1 MSIQK
6 KKINLVLDQGTTFT
20 SNTTITNSNN
30 AAVNFYGYTAN
41 SMFRKYY
48 TSNTSY
54 TLTVALSNTGVVTLS
69 MNSTSTAN
77 VTSGRYVY
85 DVEAIDTANAVI
97 RIMEG
102 VITVTPQVTR

>member
-6 KKINLVLDQGTTFT
+6 KKINLVLDQGTTFI

-30 AAVNFYGYTAN
+30 ATVNFYGYTAN

-48 TSNTSY
+48 TSNTAY
-54 TLTVALSNTGVVTLS
+54 TLDVALSNSGVVTLT
-69 MNSTSTAN
+69 MNATSTAN

-85 DVEAIDTANAVI
+85 DVEATDESNTVI

>member
-6 KKINLVLDQGTTFT
+6 KKINLVLDQGTTFI

-30 AAVNFYGYTAN
+30 AVVNFFGYTAN

-48 TSNTSY
+48 TSNTAY
-54 TLTVALSNTGVVTLS
+54 TLNVALSNTGVVTLT
-69 MNSTSTAN
+69 MNATSTAN

-85 DVEAIDTANAVI
+85 DVEANISNTVI

>member
-6 KKINLVLDQGTTFT
+6 KKINLVLDQGTTFI
-20 SNTTITNSNN
+20 SNTTITDSNN
-30 AAVNFYGYTAN
+30 VAINFYGYTGN

-48 TSNTSY
+48 TSNTAY
-54 TLTVALSNTGVVTLS
+54 TLGVALSNSGVVTLT
-69 MNSTSTAN
+69 MNATSTSN

-85 DVEAIDTANAVI
+85 DVEATDSSNTVI

-102 VITVTPQVTR
+102 IITVTPQVTR